1 MATCLGSAW
10 LSSIRMIPLSCSQL
24 GHRFSLFEEEE
35 KKKAREQK
43 ENRNGCTSKGKEEG
57 GGGLEKWGKE
67 AERQIT
73 WWK

>member
-57 GGGLEKWGKE
+57 GGG
-67 AERQIT
+67 
-73 WWK
+73 WKNGARKQRDR